1 MEEEEDFKEQV
12 KEMIDGVLALIEE
25 TE

>member
-1 MEEEEDFKEQV
+1 MEEEEDFKELV